1 MLLSARRAG
10 PAGKAHGLDM
20 TGEMLNLARDNAGA
34 ANAEFLHG
42 HIESIPLPDESV
54 DVIISNCV
62 INLSG
67 NKTAVPAESSRVL
80 RPGSHPG
87 VSDILADDHLTA
99 ADRTERGRHTG
110 CIAGALSFTEYRDGP
125 TRAGFAD
132 ISITPTHE
140 VADGIH
146 SAIIQAIKPGPRIAG
161 TPS

>member
-67 NKTAVPAESSRVL
+67 NKPAVPAESSRVL
-80 RPGSHPG
+80 AP
-87 VSDILADDHLTA
+87 A
-99 ADRTERGRHTG
+99 ATP
-110 CIAGALSFTEYRDGP
+110 ASP
-125 TRAGFAD
+125 T
-132 ISITPTHE
+132 SSPT
-140 VADGIH
+140 
-146 SAIIQAIKPGPRIAG
+146 
-161 TPS
+161 TT